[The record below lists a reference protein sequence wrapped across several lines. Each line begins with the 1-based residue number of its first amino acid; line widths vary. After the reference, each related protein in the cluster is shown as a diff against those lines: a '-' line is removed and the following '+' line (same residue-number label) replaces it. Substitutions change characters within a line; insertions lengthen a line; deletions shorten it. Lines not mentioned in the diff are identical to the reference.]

1 MVDSDEVLVERHL
14 GGQREAFRV
23 LVERHTPAVFNLA
36 YRLTGDRDEAA
47 DITQETFRRV
57 VEALP
62 ASRRDLPFKPWLL
75 QIAVNLCRDWAKR
88 KRPASLDSLSLPRN
102 GQPDDANLVDTLPD
116 IAPLPADRL
125 EADETAQALRRAV
138 ADLPDAYRAAI
149 TLRYVEDLSYQEIA
163 ATLGLPLNTVRT
175 HLARAKKLLHAR
187 LQGEMER

>member
-1 MVDSDEVLVERHL
+1 MVDSDEVLVERYL
-14 GGQREAFRV
+14 DGQSAAFRV

-36 YRLTGDRDEAA
+36 YRLTSDRDEAA

-57 VEALP
+57 IEALP

-88 KRPASLDSLSLPRN
+88 RRSAPLVSLAPERN
-102 GQPDDANLVDTLPD
+102 GALDEVDAADALPD
-116 IAPLPADRL
+116 VAPLPADLL

-138 ADLPDAYRAAI
+138 DALPDAYRAAI
-149 TLRYVEDLSYQEIA
+149 TLRYVEDLSYQEMA
-163 ATLGLPLNTVRT
+163 ATLGVPLNTVRT

-187 LQGEMER
+187 LHVEMGG